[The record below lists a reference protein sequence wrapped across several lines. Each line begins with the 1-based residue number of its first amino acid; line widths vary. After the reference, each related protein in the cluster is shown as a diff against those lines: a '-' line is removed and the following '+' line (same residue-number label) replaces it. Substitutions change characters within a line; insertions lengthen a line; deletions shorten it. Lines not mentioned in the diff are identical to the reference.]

1 MANAFVGLFIRLDTA
16 EVSILTLSISQQK
29 PSKVKKTKEIEKD
42 QRIGEE
48 WDITNGVTFKQK
60 ESYEK
65 RERKKDRNI

>member
-48 WDITNGVTFKQK
+48 WDITNGVTFKWK

>member
-16 EVSILTLSISQQK
+16 EVSILTLNISQQK

-48 WDITNGVTFKQK
+48 WDITNGVTFK
-60 ESYEK
+60 
-65 RERKKDRNI
+65 

>member
-48 WDITNGVTFKQK
+48 WDITNGVTFK
-60 ESYEK
+60 
-65 RERKKDRNI
+65 

>member
-29 PSKVKKTKEIEKD
+29 PSKEKKTKEIEKD

-48 WDITNGVTFKQK
+48 WDITNGVTFKWK